1 MASSLKKDD
10 KDSEDSSNFWECIFC
25 TYHNKCGKFV
35 CEMCGKSRQPGN
47 EEKPLVSGGRECPKC
62 TLVNARGVVSCEACH
77 ESLKNS
83 PTYI

>member
-1 MASSLKKDD
+1 
-10 KDSEDSSNFWECIFC
+10 
-25 TYHNKCGKFV
+25 
-35 CEMCGKSRQPGN
+35 MCGKSRQPGN